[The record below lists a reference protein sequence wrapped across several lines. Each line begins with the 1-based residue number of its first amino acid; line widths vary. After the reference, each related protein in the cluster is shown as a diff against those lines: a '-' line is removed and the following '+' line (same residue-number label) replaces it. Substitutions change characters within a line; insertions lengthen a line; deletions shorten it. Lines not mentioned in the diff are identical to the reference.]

1 MSMLILLRNARRCLL
16 VAGVWSAIA
25 FAPSVNSFA
34 ATTQGL
40 KAASPE
46 ETRVARKSL
55 AKALVNQPDLLEE
68 PIASVTFEKPVYWSQ
83 PSGVLLFA
91 TYVKYRGVSNR
102 YCRLVT
108 ASKASN
114 EAQLVPVPAQ
124 VNIDD
129 CRGYSK
135 VIYVDIN
142 GDGILDVI
150 EGVWSKSNRY
160 PVQVVT
166 SIVYLSTDSHPSGYC
181 YSDVAS
187 RQLHPADLIDAES
200 AMKALAAAM
209 RRRSLVAYACT
220 PAEEAI

>member
-1 MSMLILLRNARRCLL
+1 M
-16 VAGVWSAIA
+16 
-25 FAPSVNSFA
+25 
-34 ATTQGL
+34 
-40 KAASPE
+40 
-46 ETRVARKSL
+46 
-55 AKALVNQPDLLEE
+55 
-68 PIASVTFEKPVYWSQ
+68 
-83 PSGVLLFA
+83 
-91 TYVKYRGVSNR
+91 
-102 YCRLVT
+102 
-108 ASKASN
+108 
-114 EAQLVPVPAQ
+114 AQLVPVSAQ